1 MYYQYQ
7 VVLPPPD
14 VGGLI
19 GVAEPGIKDGL
30 VSKLTASKS
39 IPINNNLIKITL
51 SSIFQSANFAISV
64 YDGGETG
71 LILVVASPTNPNQ
84 AVARFM
90 GEIRTTKLYVKDN
103 SIYIGTNSITNAN
116 YSIIPLSVSMTIQAI
131 ESIPRQTFDDTYKE
145 ITVSRL

>member
-1 MYYQYQ
+1 M
-7 VVLPPPD
+7 
-14 VGGLI
+14 GGLI

-39 IPINNNLIKITL
+39 ISINNNLVKITI
-51 SSIFQSANFAISV
+51 SSIYQSANFAISV

-84 AVARFM
+84 AVARVM
-90 GEIRTTKLYVKDN
+90 GIIRSTKLYVKDN
-103 SIYIGTNSITNAN
+103 SIYIYTNATTN
-116 YSIIPLSVSMTIQAI
+116 AIYSIIPLSVSITIQAI

-145 ITVSRL
+145 ITISQL